1 MSSDLV
7 WEIVKSNNSFLVKR
21 KLAQFTREPN
31 NLTNLN
37 SFKYSGLANAK
48 CIGVAA
54 AADKKGVVLSVKTKS
69 TKPAK
74 SIAASKIHASGVRR
88 VAKTI
93 KAITEKRHY
102 RADLQKVIFVS
113 VF

>member
-1 MSSDLV
+1 
-7 WEIVKSNNSFLVKR
+7 
-21 KLAQFTREPN
+21 
-31 NLTNLN
+31 
-37 SFKYSGLANAK
+37 
-48 CIGVAA
+48 
-54 AADKKGVVLSVKTKS
+54 VLSVKTKS